1 MAAKPAGLSFDA
13 RRSDDS
19 EGRNRKQP
27 RLLPVLLLGSALLG
41 GCRNSLSQQNI
52 ESKRF
57 LDQYAAGRGLTR
69 EQARDEVAAK
79 IREQE
84 EKKTITAVEDQGVV
98 YR

>member
-1 MAAKPAGLSFDA
+1 MAAKPDGLSFDA
-13 RRSDDS
+13 RRSEES
-19 EGRNRKQP
+19 EGRNRTP
-27 RLLPVLLLGSALLG
+27 PHLLPVLLLAFALLG
-41 GCRNSLSQQNI
+41 GCRNSLGQQNI

-84 EKKTITAVEDQGVV
+84 EKKTMTAVEDQGVV

>member
-13 RRSDDS
+13 RRSEDS
-19 EGRNRKQP
+19 ERRNQKQP
-27 RLLPVLLLGSALLG
+27 QLLPVLLLGFALLG
-41 GCRNSLSQQNI
+41 GCRNSLGQQNI
-52 ESKRF
+52 ESNRF

-84 EKKTITAVEDQGVV
+84 EKKTMTAVEDQGVV

>member
-1 MAAKPAGLSFDA
+1 MAAKPDGLSFDA
-13 RRSDDS
+13 RRSEAP
-19 EGRNRKQP
+19 EGRNRKPPQM
-27 RLLPVLLLGSALLG
+27 LPVLLLGLALLG
-41 GCRNSLSQQNI
+41 GCRNSLGQHNI

-84 EKKTITAVEDQGVV
+84 EKKTMTAVEDQGVV